1 MPDLTGTQISNT
13 YKRLMQVNV
22 SANSG
27 ITTDLQTIQSGD
39 NSNTPLQLSNST
51 LNVNGTFAIGGVN
64 LTATVSSIN
73 AISDISGGVGYIV
86 VSGTNIYNRTFSA
99 GPNITITNANGVP
112 GNTGIALTSA
122 VGTKSVGATTVSCS
136 ILEVTGTINVSAVS
150 VNTFTAVSVN
160 TSVLQGTTGT
170 FTGIVSASGFAGD
183 GSQLTNVPSA
193 EGGTVKRITA
203 GTGIGITVDGATS
216 TSIPTSGTVLIN
228 PNQSFGTVSV
238 STGLV
243 VPEGLARFSI
253 PVSGTAAT
261 FSGNVSAANVY
272 ASTNVFVAGTA
283 VPTGAQVAA
292 VSALT
297 SVNKADIATN
307 VAAITSVNSV
317 VAAVSALTS
326 VNKAGVAT
334 NVAAITSVNSKIATV
349 SGALATSI
357 GNTNTVLA
365 ATSAALATSIGNTNT
380 VLATT
385 SAALATS
392 IGNTNTVLAATST
405 ALATSIGNSNTVI
418 GAVSVLTSVNLAKIT
433 SINSVIGDGTGFA
446 TDAELQA
453 VSATMATSIGNSNTV
468 IAAVSVLTGVNLAKI
483 TSINSVIGDGTGFA
497 TDAELQAVSATM
509 ATSIANSNTVIA
521 AVSALTSVN
530 KVDVA
535 ARLPLSGG
543 TLTGILSAT
552 DVYTSAVAIGVDTLL
567 GKQLHIGTAAVAD
580 IVSLTDGTNIA
591 VDLNAGQNFA
601 VQLGGN
607 RTLSNPTNCVAGQ
620 TGSIFVIQ
628 DGSGSRTLSFA
639 ANYKFPGATAPTLTT
654 TAGQTDRIDYI
665 VFASANV
672 HAIATLNVSTS

>member
-99 GPNITITNANGVP
+99 GPNITITNANGVAS
-112 GNTGIALTSA
+112 NTGIALTSA
-122 VGTKSVGATTVSCS
+122 VDTKSLGATTVSCS
-136 ILEVTGTINVSAVS
+136 TLEVTGTINVSAVS
-150 VNTFTAVSVN
+150 VGTFTAVSVN

-170 FTGIVSASGFAGD
+170 FTGVVSASGFAGD

-203 GTGIGITVDGATS
+203 GTGIGITVNGSTS
-216 TSIPTSGTVLIN
+216 TSIPVSGTVLIN
-228 PNQSFGTVSV
+228 SNQSFGTVSV

-283 VPTGAQVAA
+283 VPTGAQIAA

-297 SVNKADIATN
+297 SVNKADI
-307 VAAITSVNSV
+307 
-317 VAAVSALTS
+317 
-326 VNKAGVAT
+326 AT

-365 ATSAALATSIGNTNT
+365 ATSAALATSIGN
-380 VLATT
+380 
-385 SAALATS
+385 
-392 IGNTNTVLAATST
+392 
-405 ALATSIGNSNTVI
+405 SNTVI
-418 GAVSVLTSVNLAKIT
+418 AAVSVLTSVNLAKIT
-433 SINSVIGDGTGFA
+433 SINSVIGDGSGFA

-453 VSATMATSIGNSNTV
+453 VSATMATSIANSNTV

-628 DGSGSRTLSFA
+628 DGTGSRTLSFA